1 MLVSPRSG
9 SVQQLDERDTT
20 SRYSVYRCDA
30 SSYLFFKDNA
40 LQVSA
45 PLSRMDKRDH
55 TTITA
60 LNQRALWGANKP
72 KRLDLPVWSE
82 A

>member
-1 MLVSPRSG
+1 MG
-9 SVQQLDERDTT
+9 
-20 SRYSVYRCDA
+20 
-30 SSYLFFKDNA
+30 
-40 LQVSA
+40 
-45 PLSRMDKRDH
+45 KRDH

-82 A
+82 ADVAVRSLQTGAIWQFWRHLITGESTRMFRHNQIATVIQNVSC